1 MPLDGVELM
10 PEPEDS
16 SILTAVDPDAE
27 GYSGDAY
34 GVSDE
39 AARKLRRP
47 VTSFQPFIWPYG
59 AVGASASIIIM
70 VLMWRKR
77 ILYIWL

>member
-16 SILTAVDPDAE
+16 AILTAVDPDAE
-27 GYSGDAY
+27 GYSGAAY

-39 AARKLRRP
+39 AAKKLEKKI
-47 VTSFQPFIWPYG
+47 VQFSE
-59 AVGASASIIIM
+59 
-70 VLMWRKR
+70 
-77 ILYIWL
+77 